1 MEFAVNRSKFWAFAL
16 VLVTAIWGWSF
27 VAKHDLQGMAAS
39 CVNSWLFLLGG
50 ASLLPFSFYSLLRIG
65 RKAWLVGVATGV
77 VLFVAFAFQTTGI
90 QLTTPSNAGFITGLA
105 VVFTPLI
112 LYSVSGE
119 KTSSLQL
126 AGAVIALVGL
136 ALLSARGYEFHVGD
150 VLILVCAVFFAAHIV
165 VLSKARF
172 SGSPLAFAVIQLF
185 TVGGLSFTWCVGA
198 GEFTVPADME
208 SQMAVVLLAV
218 LSTAFAYAVQTKA
231 QTVIPAQKVALILLA
246 EPVFGGVFGYFLAGD
261 RLTSVNLLGAA
272 LIVFGMLI
280 SELHSAHQ
288 LKLLIYRAISRFL
301 KNEQNA
307 S

>member
-1 MEFAVNRSKFWAFAL
+1 MNRSTFWSFAL
-16 VLVTAIWGWSF
+16 VVVTAIWGWSF
-27 VAKHDLQGMAAS
+27 VAKHDLQGIAAS
-39 CVNSWLFLLGG
+39 CLNSWLFLLGG
-50 ASLLPFSFYSLLRIG
+50 GSLLPFAFSSLLRIG
-65 RKAWLVGVATGV
+65 RKDWLVGVAAGV

-90 QLTTPSNAGFITGLA
+90 QLTSPSNAGFITGLA

-112 LYSVSGE
+112 LYFVSGE

-126 AGAVIALVGL
+126 VGAVIALVGL
-136 ALLSARGYEFHVGD
+136 ALLSVRGFEFHVGD

-165 VLSKARF
+165 VLSKGRF

-185 TVGGLSFTWCVGA
+185 TVGVLSLAWSVGA
-198 GEFTVPADME
+198 GEFTVPADVD
-208 SQMAVVLLAV
+208 SQMIVVLLAV
-218 LSTAFAYAVQTKA
+218 LSTALAYAVQTKA

-280 SELHSAHQ
+280 SELRSANQ
-288 LKLLIYRAISRFL
+288 LKLLKFKAISGRRCV